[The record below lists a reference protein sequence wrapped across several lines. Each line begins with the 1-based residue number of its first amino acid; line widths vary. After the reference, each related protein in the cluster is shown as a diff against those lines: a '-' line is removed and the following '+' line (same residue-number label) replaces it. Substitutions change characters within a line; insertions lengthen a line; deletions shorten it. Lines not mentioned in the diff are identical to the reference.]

1 MKKMM
6 IVLAIMT
13 SGPITLWAGH
23 PTVSKEVLSAFE
35 KNFSSAS
42 EVKWTTGN
50 NYYKVSFVF
59 NGRYLAAYYDEGGRL
74 YGITRHI
81 SSLDL
86 PLLLLMNLKK
96 DYSHYWITDLF
107 ELAKNSGTTYYITVE
122 DANTK
127 IILKSSDMNQWT
139 LYKKIKKT

>member
-6 IVLAIMT
+6 IVLAIMASGSVT
-13 SGPITLWAGH
+13 SWAGH

-59 NGRYLAAYYDEGGRL
+59 NGRYLTAYYDEGGHL